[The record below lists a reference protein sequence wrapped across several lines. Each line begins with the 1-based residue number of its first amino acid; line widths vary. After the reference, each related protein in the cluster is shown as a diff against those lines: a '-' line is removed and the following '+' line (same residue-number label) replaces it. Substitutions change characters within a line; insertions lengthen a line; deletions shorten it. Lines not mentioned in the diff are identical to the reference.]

1 MKEAKA
7 LMALS
12 NVKILPIDNLD
23 EAASMVSLV
32 DCTVGCHNYWR
43 GAIFARKLGLLRHLR
58 AAVTSLLVE
67 QNE

>member
-23 EAASMVSLV
+23 EAASMAMSSYFL
-32 DCTVGCHNYWR
+32 
-43 GAIFARKLGLLRHLR
+43 KLSEIAKYLKLF
-58 AAVTSLLVE
+58 
-67 QNE
+67 

>member
-32 DCTVGCHNYWR
+32 DCTCQFVQCASR
-43 GAIFARKLGLLRHLR
+43 SSVR
-58 AAVTSLLVE
+58 AALLSLSISTLVFYT
-67 QNE
+67 NIIH